1 LAASIKSA
9 LGIDA
14 TLVEGSNGIFDVSVD
29 GDLVFS
35 KYEHGRFP
43 EADDLIAELRERR

>member
-1 LAASIKSA
+1 MTRE

-14 TLVEGSNGIFDVSVD
+14 KLIEGDKGIFDVAVD

-35 KYEHGRFP
+35 KYAAGRFP
-43 EADDLIAELRERR
+43 EHGEIIEALRSRA